1 MIVEICVDSLASAIA
16 ADRGGADR
24 VELCEQ
30 LEVGGVTPAL
40 TLVRDVRAA
49 IQCKLHVLIRVRA
62 GDFTYTGAEVAT
74 MLRQI
79 EAMKSHG
86 ADGVV
91 IGVLDGERRIDVP
104 DTHELVRRARPL
116 TATFHR
122 AFDQVP
128 NSDRALDDVI
138 VAGCERVLT
147 TGGAKPDGGEFASAL
162 EGADRLRAL
171 AAAGAGRITVLAGG
185 GIRAA
190 NVAEV
195 IARTGVTEVH
205 SSLIDHAT
213 HEPGAPFTLSEEQV
227 RDFIRAARC
236 WGERSA
242 RETGAS

>member
-30 LEVGGVTPAL
+30 LEVGGVTPSL

-49 IQCKLHVLIRVRA
+49 VKCKLHVLIRVRA
-62 GDFTYTGAEVAT
+62 GDFAYSGAEVAT

-79 EAMKSHG
+79 ETIKAHG

-91 IGVLDGERRIDVP
+91 VGVLDAEGHIDVA

-116 TATFHR
+116 PATFHR
-122 AFDQVP
+122 AFDNAP

-147 TGGAKPDGGEFASAL
+147 TGGAKPGGGEFASAL
-162 EGADRLRAL
+162 DGADRLRAL
-171 AAAGAGRITVLAGG
+171 VKAGAGRITILAGG

-190 NVAEV
+190 NVADV

-205 SSLIDHAT
+205 SSLIDLAT
-213 HEPGAPFTLSEEQV
+213 HPAGAEFVLHETQV
-227 RDFIRAARC
+227 REFITAAR
-236 WGERSA
+236 G
-242 RETGAS
+242 

>member
-40 TLVRDVRAA
+40 SLVRDVRAA
-49 IQCKLHVLIRVRA
+49 IKCKLHVLIRVRA
-62 GDFTYTGAEVAT
+62 GDFFYTGAEVAT

-91 IGVLDGERRIDVP
+91 IGVLDGACRIDVA

-122 AFDQVP
+122 AFDQSP
-128 NSDRALDDVI
+128 NPDRALNDVI

-147 TGGAKPDGGEFASAL
+147 TGGARNDGGEFATAL
-162 EGADRLRAL
+162 EGADSLHAL
-171 AAAGAGRITVLAGG
+171 TQAGAGRITVLAGG
-185 GIRAA
+185 GIRAS

-195 IARTGVTEVH
+195 IRRTGVTEVH
-205 SSLIDHAT
+205 SSLIDHASYRS
-213 HEPGAPFTLSEEQV
+213 GAPFTLTEDQV
-227 RDFIRAARC
+227 RAFIRAC
-236 WGERSA
+236 RS
-242 RETGAS
+242 

>member
-1 MIVEICVDSLASAIA
+1 MIVEICVDSLASALA

-49 IQCKLHVLIRVRA
+49 VRCKLHVLIRARA
-62 GDFTYTGAEVAT
+62 GDFVYTGAEVAT

-86 ADGVV
+86 VDGVV
-91 IGVLDGERRIDVP
+91 IGVLDSERRIDVA

-122 AFDQVP
+122 AFDQAP
-128 NSDRALDDVI
+128 DSDRALNDVI

-147 TGGAKPDGGEFASAL
+147 TGGAKPGGGEFSSAL
-162 EGADRLRAL
+162 EGAGRLRAL
-171 AAAGAGRITVLAGG
+171 AQAGAGRITVLAGG

-190 NVAEV
+190 NVAEL

-205 SSLIDHAT
+205 SSLIDHA
-213 HEPGAPFTLSEEQV
+213 EQSGDAPFSLTEEQV
-227 RDFIRAARC
+227 RTFIRATRP
-236 WGERSA
+236 
-242 RETGAS
+242 

>member
-40 TLVRDVRAA
+40 SVVRDVRAA
-49 IQCKLHVLIRVRA
+49 VKCKLHVLIRVRA
-62 GDFTYTGAEVAT
+62 GDFVYSGAEVAT

-79 EAMKSHG
+79 EAMKVHG
-86 ADGVV
+86 VDGVV
-91 IGVLDGERRIDVP
+91 IGVLDNERRIDVA
-104 DTHELVRRARPL
+104 DTHELVRRAGPL

-122 AFDQVP
+122 AFDQAPDSV
-128 NSDRALDDVI
+128 RALNDVI

-147 TGGAKPDGGEFASAL
+147 TGGAKPDGGEFSTAL
-162 EGADRLRAL
+162 DGADRLRAL
-171 AAAGAGRITVLAGG
+171 TAAGAGRVTVLAGG
-185 GIRAA
+185 GIRAS

-213 HEPGAPFTLSEEQV
+213 RQSGVPFTLTEEQV
-227 RDFIRAARC
+227 RNFIRAARSV
-236 WGERSA
+236 E
-242 RETGAS
+242 